1 MLYIFYISNQ
11 LLYIFCLFCCCWSS
25 RSFVLHHTAHHCP
38 SLVANSPF
46 IIPNPINDLFFM
58 WLMWWKWKQMRVCVG
73 VRVAGCVCVY
83 QHESSYMVKE
93 SFYLMRL
100 YVAVYSK
107 RCVVVADGWL
117 GVYLPDACLGYA
129 WLMIC
134 IWWVKETSSNE

>member
-1 MLYIFYISNQ
+1 MKMKTDESL
-11 LLYIFCLFCCCWSS
+11 CWSEGG
-25 RSFVLHHTAHHCP
+25 R
-38 SLVANSPF
+38 
-46 IIPNPINDLFFM
+46 M
-58 WLMWWKWKQMRVCVG
+58 
-73 VRVAGCVCVY
+73 CVCVY

-134 IWWVKETSSNE
+134 I